1 MCRCAER
8 RGALVRSAGAMA
20 RGDLTGV
27 RREAGYVTRTLA
39 EDAAAAARR
48 IAQSTA
54 KLRLLSGK
62 PR

>member
-1 MCRCAER
+1 
-8 RGALVRSAGAMA
+8 MA
-20 RGDLTGV
+20 RGDLSGA